1 MTMWSTLLWVAAGG
15 ALGAVARSLVT
26 GVLFTWV
33 PGAFPWGTL
42 VVNVVGSFL
51 IGVLF
56 ASLSG
61 ALWLHTIARPFLVVG
76 FLGAFTT
83 FSAFSIETLTLI
95 DDGRAGVALLYALL
109 SVCLC
114 VGAAWAGVRLAG

>member
-1 MTMWSTLLWVAAGG
+1 VWTTLLWVAAGG
-15 ALGAVARSLVT
+15 ALGAMARSIVT
-26 GVLFTWV
+26 GLLFTWA
-33 PGAFPWGTL
+33 PGSFPWGTL
-42 VVNVVGSFL
+42 LVNVLGSFL
-51 IGVLF
+51 IGVMF

-95 DDGRAGVALLYALL
+95 EDGRVGVAFLYALASL
-109 SVCLC
+109 CLC
-114 VGAAWAGVRLAG
+114 VGAAWSGVKMAG

>member
-1 MTMWSTLLWVAAGG
+1 MMWQTLVWIAAGG

-26 GVLFTWV
+26 GVLFTWA

-42 VVNVVGSFL
+42 VVNVVGSFA

-56 ASLSG
+56 VSLSG

-83 FSAFSIETLTLI
+83 FSAFSIETLTLL
-95 DDGRAGVALLYALL
+95 DDGRAGIAVAYALT
-109 SVCLC
+109 SVILC
-114 VGAAWAGVRLAG
+114 VGAAWAGVRIAG

>member
-1 MTMWSTLLWVAAGG
+1 MLKTLGWIALGG

-26 GVLFTWV
+26 GAVFKWWPTAL
-33 PGAFPWGTL
+33 PWGTL
-42 VVNVVGSFL
+42 LVNVLGSIA

-61 ALWLHTIARPFLVVG
+61 TLWLHTIARPFLVVG

-95 DDGRAGVALLYALL
+95 DDGRAGVALIYALV
-109 SVCLC
+109 SVAAC
-114 VGAAWAGVRLAG
+114 VGGAWAGARLAS